1 MRSTEEVSR
10 IRARYINKKHCY
22 MAILDIEKLGPTTHK
37 HGNDSDAFILRK
49 SAEFR
54 HVLSPGTILFFIDP
68 KATKAGAMMKER
80 AHL

>member
-54 HVLSPGTILFFIDP
+54 HV
-68 KATKAGAMMKER
+68 
-80 AHL
+80 